1 MTTPTLRFGI
11 APCARCFASSESS
24 CLLSSLAS
32 VSGTLP
38 DLRLSELTDE
48 LLFTVSA
55 PSLTREGF
63 VSSDFERHDFIITLS
78 LTSGDMTSPLSS
90 TASSRSLYGG
100 GGLVT
105 SSTDDSIPTVKT
117 ASSSSASTRN
127 SYVVNQNSA
136 LELIRTLAK
145 QITVKQPVSYLFLG
159 TPVSM
164 EISLQS

>member
-1 MTTPTLRFGI
+1 M
-11 APCARCFASSESS
+11 
-24 CLLSSLAS
+24 
-32 VSGTLP
+32 
-38 DLRLSELTDE
+38 
-48 LLFTVSA
+48 
-55 PSLTREGF
+55 
-63 VSSDFERHDFIITLS
+63 
-78 LTSGDMTSPLSS
+78 
-90 TASSRSLYGG
+90 
-100 GGLVT
+100 T